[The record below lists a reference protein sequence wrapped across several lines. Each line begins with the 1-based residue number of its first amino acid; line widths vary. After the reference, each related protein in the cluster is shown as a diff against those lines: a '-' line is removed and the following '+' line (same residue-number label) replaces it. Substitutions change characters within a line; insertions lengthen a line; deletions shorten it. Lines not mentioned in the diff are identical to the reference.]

1 MDGAGKL
8 VLIPTPLGDN
18 EPLEVLPFSVKK
30 HVIGLKIFI
39 AENEKSARHFLKKI
53 GILTPQDELVIQI
66 LNKYTPEEEYA
77 LFLEP
82 CLHGEN
88 VGLLSEAGLP
98 AIADPG
104 ADIVQIAHDK
114 EIEVFPLI
122 GPSSILLG
130 LMSSGLNGQSFAFNG
145 YLPIDKKDRSLAIKA
160 FEKKSASEGQAQ
172 IFIETPYRNDALLQ
186 NLLKVLR
193 PTTRLC
199 VACDLTLPSQWIKSA
214 LVESWLTMGA
224 LPELSKRPSIFMY
237 QANG

>member
-1 MDGAGKL
+1 MEGAGKL

-39 AENEKSARHFLKKI
+39 VENEKSARHFLKKI
-53 GILTPQDELVIQI
+53 GILTPQDELVIHI